1 MESMNLPTIPKKEFL
16 PSDKKAISEVEEY
29 LIQIIGDLNK
39 LNDLQP
45 VIEEICSDKN
55 KVFTQIEKNINDR
68 IEKMNIAF
76 AQLKEKI
83 NKEIDVREYLQKEL
97 QLADKQRQVTIL
109 EQSLLTTETKIN
121 EYIDKTDSYLKSKI
135 ELLEEKI
142 NTLSTVKNEID
153 KDIADYN
160 KNVQDQANSEY
171 LILRA
176 NCEKTIRSFTSQ
188 CQQDIDILKKKS
200 VEFIKSCQDENK
212 ELIGRIPKVNT
223 NKYSVKD
230 ILFYVFI
237 LVTLGLQV
245 FMFFKMR

>member
-83 NKEIDVREYLQKEL
+83 KLLKEKKIQKKAPQRTSKAAYVRLKTTKKKL
-97 QLADKQRQVTIL
+97 SIL
-109 EQSLLTTETKIN
+109 DRI
-121 EYIDKTDSYLKSKI
+121 TDS
-135 ELLEEKI
+135 
-142 NTLSTVKNEID
+142 
-153 KDIADYN
+153 
-160 KNVQDQANSEY
+160 
-171 LILRA
+171 
-176 NCEKTIRSFTSQ
+176 
-188 CQQDIDILKKKS
+188 
-200 VEFIKSCQDENK
+200 
-212 ELIGRIPKVNT
+212 
-223 NKYSVKD
+223 
-230 ILFYVFI
+230 
-237 LVTLGLQV
+237 
-245 FMFFKMR
+245 